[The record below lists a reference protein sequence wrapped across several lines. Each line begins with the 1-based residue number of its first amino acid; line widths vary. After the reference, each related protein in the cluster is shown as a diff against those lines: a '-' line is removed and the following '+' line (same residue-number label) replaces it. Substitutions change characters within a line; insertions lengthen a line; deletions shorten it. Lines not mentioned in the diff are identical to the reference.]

1 MSDEAERESSLFGRI
16 SRGALIFVTGKGF
29 NKGSLFVLN
38 AILTNG
44 IGVSA
49 YGVFTY
55 AKSILT
61 ILLTFA
67 DLGAM
72 NAILRFV
79 PANQDDDAK
88 QNQIL
93 GLAFSTV
100 LVCSL
105 VLAGV
110 IFYFSPVIT
119 EWTLGETALTT
130 TLRAMMF
137 AVPLLIFVQVIA
149 TVFRSINLPEYQVLL
164 SSICR
169 PGFQLVVVGGAA
181 VLLGTLTEVVIA
193 FVLSGVAAALVGIA
207 LFLRR
212 TTFKPTLTG
221 AREEVSEFYNFSL
234 PIAFNKAGSVM
245 YSRADILMVGLFL
258 PSSAVG
264 IYNVAVLVS
273 RLISLPLGAFGQLF
287 PPVIS
292 ELYSGGKMDEISSL
306 YSRVTRWMFTIALL
320 PGLAVIA
327 YAETVLQ
334 IFGSDFTAGASVLV
348 LFSVSQLVN
357 AAVGPSGH
365 LLMMTEHQYLSMVN
379 QWIFGPLNIV
389 LNYVLLS
396 EYGLIGAAVATASI
410 FALLNVTRVV
420 ELWHTERLTP
430 YTKAFVKPVIAGVV
444 AGSTMEAAK
453 VLLGGYL
460 LPVVGT
466 SIGGV
471 FFVAVL
477 YVLGIEQEDVEFFED
492 VLPVG

>member
-1 MSDEAERESSLFGRI
+1 MSEEAESDLSLFNRI
-16 SRGALIFVTGKGF
+16 SRGAIIFIAGKGI

-38 AILTNG
+38 AVLTNG

-67 DLGAM
+67 DLGAA
-72 NAILRFV
+72 NAILKFV
-79 PANQDDDAK
+79 PANQGEDAK
-88 QNQIL
+88 QNRIL

-100 LVCSL
+100 FICSL
-105 VLAGV
+105 VLAGI

-119 EWTLGETALTT
+119 EQTLGEEALTA

-137 AVPLLIFVQVIA
+137 AVPLLIFVRVIA
-149 TVFRSINLPEYQVLL
+149 TVFRSIDLPEYQSLL

-169 PGFQLVVVGGAA
+169 PGFQLVLVGGAA
-181 VLLGTLTEVVIA
+181 ILLGTLTSVVAA
-193 FVLSGVAAALVGIA
+193 FVLSGIAAVLVGIA

-212 TTFKPTLTG
+212 TSFKPTLTG
-221 AREEVSEFYNFSL
+221 ARGEVSEFYNFSL
-234 PIAFNKAGSVM
+234 PIVFNNAGSVM
-245 YSRADILMVGLFL
+245 YSRADILMIGLFL

-273 RLISLPLGAFGQLF
+273 RLISLPLSAFGQLF
-287 PPVIS
+287 PPITS
-292 ELYSGGKMDEISSL
+292 ELYSDGKMDELSSL
-306 YSRVTRWMFTIALL
+306 YSRVTRWIFTIALL
-320 PGLAVIA
+320 PGLAVIV
-327 YAETVLQ
+327 YAESVLR
-334 IFGSDFTAGASVLV
+334 IFGSDFAAGASILI

-357 AAVGPSGH
+357 AAVGPSGQ
-365 LLMMTEHQYLSMVN
+365 LLMMVDHQYLTMVN

-389 LNYVLLS
+389 LNYFLLD
-396 EYGLIGAAVATASI
+396 EYGLIGAAVATGFI
-410 FALLNVTRVV
+410 LALLNVTRAV

-444 AGSTMEAAK
+444 AGSTMQAAK

-460 LPVVGT
+460 LPIVGTVVG
-466 SIGGV
+466 GV
-471 FFVAVL
+471 VFVAVL

-492 VLPVG
+492 VLPVT